1 MRIDPSHCPGISKIE
16 ALGKGGLSLGVY
28 AVLAVLY
35 AVVGRQM
42 LATVGEPY
50 QTAMNQQVRIEATL
64 MLFDGLETRNI
75 MQLQAGLTKAAEL
88 PTFNETLFADGRSL
102 LGGLRQ
108 RMEAL
113 TAAVEA
119 AEPEALGQALD
130 RSIELHADGRPYVD
144 RYHLRLAAKK
154 LNAIVQAQDAAAATP
169 KAKAKAEAA
178 AEAAAAA
185 AAASG
190 NAAAAAAAP
199 EPGPVEAG
207 FLPLFERV
215 KAALQ
220 LGRGSDDEYEAE
232 EEPERKLPSKYL
244 PSFFTCF
251 TFVLVVL
258 LSCLVKLAAFWSV
271 EIRARMYFHP
281 RGMVDAA
288 ALLKLVP
295 PKHRGKPE
303 VVPIKCAS
311 DGRLLFTFQRQQY
324 EVAPASGKDASVE
337 VRPLPARR
345 PTNPN
350 P

>member
-1 MRIDPSHCPGISKIE
+1 MLLDPSHCPGISKIE

-102 LGGLRQ
+102 LTGLRG

-119 AEPEALGQALD
+119 AEPKALGQALD
-130 RSIELHADGRPYVD
+130 SSIELHADGRPYVD

-154 LNAIVQAQDAAAATP
+154 LNAIVQAQDAAAMTP
-169 KAKAKAEAA
+169 KAKAAAAAA

-185 AAASG
+185 AEAAEASG
-190 NAAAAAAAP
+190 DEAAAVAP
-199 EPGPVEAG
+199 APVAGPVELS
-207 FLPLFERV
+207 FLPVFQRV

-220 LGRGSDDEYEAE
+220 LGRGSDDEHEAE
-232 EEPERKLPSKYL
+232 EQPERKLPSRYL

-271 EIRARMYFHP
+271 EIRARMCFHP
-281 RGMVDAA
+281 AQ
-288 ALLKLVP
+288 P
-295 PKHRGKPE
+295 
-303 VVPIKCAS
+303 
-311 DGRLLFTFQRQQY
+311 
-324 EVAPASGKDASVE
+324 
-337 VRPLPARR
+337 
-345 PTNPN
+345 
-350 P
+350 

>member
-1 MRIDPSHCPGISKIE
+1 LIQRWRVVSPPYFCGRRHVHDVPFKMRLDPSHCPGISKIE

-144 RYHLRLAAKK
+144 RYHVRLAAKK

-169 KAKAKAEAA
+169 TAKADAG
-178 AEAAAAA
+178 AAAAA
-185 AAASG
+185 AAG
-190 NAAAAAAAP
+190 DAAAAAAAP
-199 EPGPVEAG
+199 EPGPVEAR

-220 LGRGSDDEYEAE
+220 LGRG
-232 EEPERKLPSKYL
+232 
-244 PSFFTCF
+244 
-251 TFVLVVL
+251 
-258 LSCLVKLAAFWSV
+258 
-271 EIRARMYFHP
+271 
-281 RGMVDAA
+281 
-288 ALLKLVP
+288 
-295 PKHRGKPE
+295 
-303 VVPIKCAS
+303 
-311 DGRLLFTFQRQQY
+311 RLLTL
-324 EVAPASGKDASVE
+324 A
-337 VRPLPARR
+337 LTLN
-345 PTNPN
+345 PTLTLTTEPHPHPHPNPN
-350 P
+350 QR